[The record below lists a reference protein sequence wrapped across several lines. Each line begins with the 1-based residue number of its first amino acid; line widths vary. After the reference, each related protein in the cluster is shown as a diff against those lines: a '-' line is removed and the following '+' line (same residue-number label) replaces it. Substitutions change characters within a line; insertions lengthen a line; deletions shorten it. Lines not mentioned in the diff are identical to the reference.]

1 MIVEEIIEMS
11 GENWLITDYNY
22 SHSSMALE
30 CFQENFKQ
38 IIVNEKKYEV
48 RYGMVLRNNEI
59 GDGTYSVEFKYELK
73 HNSEIISGVTEELIR
88 KKHTGRFENA
98 LESFSF
104 GKVYSEFLKKQDV
117 MNEFFTK
124 MFELE
129 EKYQSALLVDLV
141 NVLTRSKLK
150 DTPKEINQDFK
161 VYKKEIYKTNEFR
174 LMKELSNLLKIP
186 KKYGLEEKLLFEET
200 IYKCILKLIK
210 ERE

>member
-1 MIVEEIIEMS
+1 
-11 GENWLITDYNY
+11 
-22 SHSSMALE
+22 
-30 CFQENFKQ
+30 
-38 IIVNEKKYEV
+38 
-48 RYGMVLRNNEI
+48 
-59 GDGTYSVEFKYELK
+59 
-73 HNSEIISGVTEELIR
+73 
-88 KKHTGRFENA
+88 
-98 LESFSF
+98 
-104 GKVYSEFLKKQDV
+104 
-117 MNEFFTK
+117 

-150 DTPKEINQDFK
+150 DTPNEINQDLK

-210 ERE
+210 EREQG